1 MKQIEA
7 VVDQFRLQEVRSA
20 LEDMGIEDF
29 MESTIRCRQKGQ
41 TMMFR
46 GATFMAT
53 IVEKVRIEI
62 VAADDAVA
70 GIIETILAVA
80 RTGRTEDCRIAIHP
94 YLEMT

>member
-20 LEDMGIEDF
+20 LEDMGIEDI

-70 GIIETILAVA
+70 GIIETISAVA
-80 RTGRTEDCRIAIHP
+80 RPGRKEDCRIAIYP
-94 YLEMT
+94 YPETT